1 MVLNHRTRCSGKFEY
16 KNLNGI
22 FNNLHSQPSWQATK
36 YRRIEKLPESFDQIK
51 LLMLFP
57 QSREE
62 KTGSKTIFFMG
73 VVHSIYTTVTLKIK
87 DLAWWHQSS
96 SAHSWVHNCAVKLP
110 RKIGKLLEVACYVLH
125 FVRGSSFNN
134 P

>member
-1 MVLNHRTRCSGKFEY
+1 MG
-16 KNLNGI
+16 
-22 FNNLHSQPSWQATK
+22 FNND
-36 YRRIEKLPESFDQIK
+36 Y
-51 LLMLFP
+51 
-57 QSREE
+57 
-62 KTGSKTIFFMG
+62 FMG
-73 VVHSIYTTVTLKIK
+73 DVHSIYTNETLKKK

-110 RKIGKLLEVACYVLH
+110 RKIGKLLEVACSVLH

>member
-1 MVLNHRTRCSGKFEY
+1 MG
-16 KNLNGI
+16 
-22 FNNLHSQPSWQATK
+22 FNND
-36 YRRIEKLPESFDQIK
+36 Y
-51 LLMLFP
+51 
-57 QSREE
+57 
-62 KTGSKTIFFMG
+62 FMG
-73 VVHSIYTTVTLKIK
+73 DVHSIYTNETLKKK

-110 RKIGKLLEVACYVLH
+110 RKIDKLLEVACYVLH